1 MCKLF
6 IVKVI
11 GGIKDMENFMSI
23 LESSI
28 GFMNNLLWAYVL
40 IAILVIS
47 GLFFSF
53 KLKFVQ
59 FRYFFEMF
67 RILGDK
73 ASVSVD
79 GKKKGI
85 SSFQAFCISAASR
98 VGTGN
103 IAGVATA
110 IAAGGPGAVFWMW
123 MIAFLGGASSFIE
136 STLAQ
141 IYKVKDKDGFRG
153 GPAYYMEKGLN
164 KRWMGVIFAVII
176 TFCFGLVFNSVQSN
190 TISIAFNDSFGFSK
204 VTIGIM
210 LAGLTAIIIFG
221 GVKRVANASAIIVPV
236 MASLYLIL
244 AFVVVIMN
252 ISAVPAVFSLI
263 IKNAFGIDQVIG
275 GGIGSAIMMGIK
287 RGLFSNEAG
296 MGSAPNA
303 AATAD
308 VSHPVKQGLIQTLGV
323 FVDTILVC
331 SATAFIILLS
341 TAYTTPELT
350 GIQLTQTALS
360 EHIGSWATMFL
371 AVAIFLFAFSSIIGN
386 YYYGET
392 NIEFIKNSPTAIFV
406 YRIAVIL
413 MVLFGSVA
421 ELAIVWSL
429 ADLTMGLMAIINIV
443 AIFLLSRIAMA
454 ALKDYMDQRK
464 QGKDPVFYSDSIPG
478 LTGIETW
485 EKKHVIDT
493 RKAQ

>member
-1 MCKLF
+1 MCKLLK
-6 IVKVI
+6 VKVV
-11 GGIKDMENFMSI
+11 GGIKYMENFMSI

-28 GFMNNLLWAYVL
+28 GLMNNLLWAYVL
-40 IAILVIS
+40 IALLVIS

-190 TISIAFNDSFGFSK
+190 TISIAFNDSFGLRK
-204 VTIGIM
+204 LTIGLV

-341 TAYTTPELT
+341 SAYTTPELT

-392 NIEFIKNSPTAIFV
+392 NIEFIKNSSIAIFV

-478 LTGIETW
+478 LKGVETW
-485 EKKHVIDT
+485 EKKHVIDV

>member
-1 MCKLF
+1 MA
-6 IVKVI
+6 
-11 GGIKDMENFMSI
+11 I
-23 LESSI
+23 LESVI
-28 GFMNNLLWAYVL
+28 GYLNNLLWAYIL
-40 IAILVIS
+40 IAVLVIS
-47 GLFFSF
+47 GIIFTF
-53 KLKFVQ
+53 KSKFVQ
-59 FRYFFEMF
+59 VTHFFEMF
-67 RILGDK
+67 KILGDK
-73 ASVSVD
+73 PTVSSE
-79 GKKKGI
+79 GKRGI

-164 KRWMGVIFAVII
+164 KRWMGVLFAIII

-190 TISIAFNDSFGFSK
+190 TISIAFHDSFGISK
-204 VTIGIM
+204 LTIGLV

-236 MASLYLIL
+236 MAGIYLIL
-244 AFVVVIMN
+244 AFVVMIMN
-252 ISAVPAVFSLI
+252 ISELPAVISLI
-263 IKNAFGIDQVIG
+263 IKNAFGIEQVAG
-275 GGIGSAIMMGIK
+275 GGIGAAIMMGIK

-331 SATAFIILLS
+331 SATAFIILFS
-341 TAYTTPELT
+341 NSYKTSELT
-350 GIQLTQTALS
+350 GIQLTQSALS

-371 AVAIFLFAFSSIIGN
+371 AIAIFLFAFSSIIGN

-392 NIEFIKNSPTAIFV
+392 NIEFIKKSPTAILV
-406 YRIAVIL
+406 YRIIVIL

-421 ELAIVWSL
+421 ELSIVWSL
-429 ADLTMGLMAIINIV
+429 ADLSMGIMALINIV
-443 AIFLLSRIAMA
+443 AIFLLSKIAIA
-454 ALKDYMDQRK
+454 AFKDYIEQRK
-464 QGKDPVFYSDSIPG
+464 QGIDPKFYSDSIPG
-478 LTGIETW
+478 LNNVECW
-485 EKKHVIDT
+485 EKKPQE
-493 RKAQ
+493 KLKQAN